1 MKGKILEGLSTV
13 LGIKG
18 MEAVTKTAGNALT
31 DFVANVIRAKED
43 ALRKGLTDCIGVS
56 FEDADKRQFR
66 SYRDET
72 GTEYYCYR
80 GRVFCA
86 IEEVTE
92 QGGITLNVRYPEI
105 PLYMRLK
112 GGDVVFSFERLS

>member
-13 LGIKG
+13 LGMKG
-18 MEAVTKTAGNALT
+18 TEVETKTRGNALT
-31 DFVANVIRAKED
+31 DFVANVVKAKED
-43 ALRKGLTDCIGVS
+43 ALRRGLKDCIGVS

-80 GRVFCA
+80 GRVFC
-86 IEEVTE
+86 IMDEVQE
-92 QGGITLNVRYPEI
+92 LGALDLKVRYPGTPFYIRE
-105 PLYMRLK
+105 RNGK
-112 GGDVVFSFERLS
+112 VVFGYERLS